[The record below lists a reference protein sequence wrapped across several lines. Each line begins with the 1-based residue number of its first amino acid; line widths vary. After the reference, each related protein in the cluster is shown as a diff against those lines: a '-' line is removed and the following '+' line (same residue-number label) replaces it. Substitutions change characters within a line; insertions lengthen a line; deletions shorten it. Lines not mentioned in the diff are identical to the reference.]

1 MYSLSPNEVLS
12 MPVKRF
18 WLFDKNVSRIEATES
33 IQTLDLMVSS
43 RDNDN
48 YNDMHRRLRQQLGV
62 VVLEAPKLDSEGLS
76 GLKNMV
82 QIR

>member
-1 MYSLSPNEVLS
+1 

-33 IQTLDLMVSS
+33 IQTLDLIVAS

-48 YNDMHRRLRQQLGV
+48 YKNMHERLRQQLGTIA
-62 VVLEAPKLDSEGLS
+62 LEAPKLDSEGLA
-76 GLKNMV
+76 GLKNIV
-82 QIR
+82 QKR

>member
-1 MYSLSPNEVLS
+1 MYGLSPTEVLS

-18 WLFDKNVSRIEATES
+18 WLFDKNVSRIEAMES

-48 YNDMHRRLRQQLGV
+48 YKDMHRRLQQQLGV
-62 VVLEAPKLDSEGLS
+62 VVLETPKLDSEGLS
-76 GLKNMV
+76 GLREMV